1 MKLARIT
8 AGFFLI
14 LIISGCISSSTFPSP
29 SYPSHPSPQHHEQA
43 KYSLQVYFAPFSNEA
58 VNTIIALINSSNE
71 SIHAA
76 VYDLDL
82 ESIAEVLEQAKARRV
97 DVKIVSDDRQAKRE
111 KSKIP
116 ELSKIIPV
124 VLDNNEKDYMHNKFF
139 VIDNKIVITGSTNP
153 TYNGFYR
160 NNNNLIIIYSDELAK
175 NYEEEFQELYEGTF
189 GGGSPT
195 DETEVKVDG
204 MAIENYFCP
213 EDSCES
219 QVLEELSKAQH
230 EVYFMTFTFTSKPI
244 AEKLAE
250 LESKGVQV
258 YGIYEARQK
267 SKYCTF
273 DFLKQNGADVIWDKN
288 PYTMHH
294 KVFII
299 DNETVITGSY
309 NPTKHANVANDEN
322 ILVIHDKGIAEEYVE
337 EFFDLW
343 GEWR

>member
-1 MKLARIT
+1 MKSGAKIT
-8 AGFFLI
+8 IPLLLI
-14 LIISGCISSSTFPSP
+14 LIISGCISSSPSP
-29 SYPSHPSPQHHEQA
+29 HLPQHHEQA
-43 KYSLQVYFAPFSNEA
+43 KYTTIQVYFAPFSDET
-58 VNTIIALINSSNE
+58 VNTIIALINSSNK

-82 ESIAEVLEQAKARRV
+82 ESIAEVLEQAKARGV
-97 DVKIVSDDRQAKRE
+97 DVEIVSDDRQAKRDE
-111 KSKIP
+111 SKIP

-124 VLDNNEKDYMHNKFF
+124 VLDNSEKDYMHNKFF
-139 VIDNKIVITGSTNP
+139 VIDSKIVITGSTNP

-160 NNNNLIIIYSDELAK
+160 NNNNLVIIYSDELAE
-175 NYEEEFQELYEGTF
+175 NYEEEFQELYSGTF
-189 GGGSPT
+189 GGGAPT
-195 DETEVKVDG
+195 DEPEVSIDG
-204 MAIENYFCP
+204 VVVENYFCP

-219 QVLEELSKAQH
+219 QVLEELSKAKH
-230 EVYFMTFTFTSKPI
+230 EVYFMTFTFTSRAI

-250 LESKGVQV
+250 LESRGVQV

-267 SKYCTF
+267 SRYCTF
-273 DFLKQNGADVIWDKN
+273 DFLKQSGAEVIWDKN

-322 ILVIHDKGIAEEYVE
+322 ILVIHDKEIAEKYAE

-343 GEWR
+343 EEWS